1 MNLLALVNCAVHVK
15 GVWNKGGRL
24 PKCFRSMRATC
35 LRAVDLTPRTLCVP
49 ESLECRARVM
59 LVAAKCL
66 AHDFKLEAAI
76 ECTRE
81 VRGLAARRSAL
92 PGGSSGV
99 ASTVTH
105 EAFKLEVRYP
115 LFPGK

>member
-1 MNLLALVNCAVHVK
+1 
-15 GVWNKGGRL
+15 
-24 PKCFRSMRATC
+24 
-35 LRAVDLTPRTLCVP
+35 
-49 ESLECRARVM
+49 M

-66 AHDFKLEAAI
+66 AQENKLEAAI

-81 VRGLAARRSAL
+81 VRALAARHSAL

-105 EAFKLEVRYP
+105 EAFKLEVKATSSP
-115 LFPGK
+115 PGHLMTNRQLR